1 MISEGIFKFM
11 LSYTLRD
18 IFELTTHF
26 YCFSYMGNDSM
37 TSYKLYVC
45 WLLKYT
51 FLKHT
56 LIELKSWQDKT
67 MKCSEEK
74 KI

>member
-18 IFELTTHF
+18 IFELT
-26 YCFSYMGNDSM
+26 SYMGNDSM

-45 WLLKYT
+45 LLLKYI

-56 LIELKSWQDKT
+56 LIKLKSWQDKT